1 MSLLRTHGWR
11 LPLLAGGVLMA
22 LGGRMHPDA
31 DAEDSLVQ
39 ELAAMTA
46 GDRWVPGHL
55 LIVAGTMLMVGGLW
69 AARSAGAW
77 PRARQAVTWAA
88 VAFSAYAVE
97 TVFHA
102 AAAADHDQLQHGEL
116 GPIALTHVVLSSFLY
131 PISGAAL
138 VSLALTLI
146 RTETGLRRVVPVL
159 AVVAGTVH
167 ALSVPTTLLFP
178 DAEVTPM
185 FAGAGIGTALWAIL
199 TGLVGASRRRAVV
212 REDERMAAVTAS

>member
-22 LGGRMHPDA
+22 MGGRMHPDA
-31 DAEDSLVQ
+31 DAEGSLVE

-46 GDRWVPGHL
+46 DERWVPGHL
-55 LIVAGTMLMVGGLW
+55 LIVAGTVLLAGGLW
-69 AARSAGAW
+69 AARSADAW

-88 VAFSAYAVE
+88 IAFSAYAVE

-102 AAAADHDQLQHGEL
+102 AAAADHDQLEHGEL

-138 VSLALTLI
+138 VFLALTLI
-146 RTETGLRRVVPVL
+146 RTEIGLRRVVPVL
-159 AVVAGTVH
+159 ALVAGTLH
-167 ALSVPTTLLFP
+167 MLSVPSTLLFP
-178 DAEVTPM
+178 DADVSWM
-185 FAGAGIGTALWAIL
+185 FLGAGVGMALWAIA
-199 TGLVGASRRRAVV
+199 TGLVGASRRRAAV
-212 REDERMAAVTAS
+212 RDDRLVAA